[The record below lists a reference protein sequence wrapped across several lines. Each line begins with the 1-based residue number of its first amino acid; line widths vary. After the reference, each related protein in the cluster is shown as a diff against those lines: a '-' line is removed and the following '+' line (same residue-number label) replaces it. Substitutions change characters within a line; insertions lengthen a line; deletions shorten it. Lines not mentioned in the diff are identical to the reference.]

1 MSSKAAKPATKHKA
15 DALTD
20 QMRQF
25 AAQYVIDF
33 NGKAAA
39 VRAGYSDKGA
49 AAQASRLLAREDVQ
63 ELVRQKMAAVEKR
76 AEVKAA
82 DVLQQA
88 MGIVMA
94 DVNDLVEFRRRCCR
108 HCYGINYEYQRTAA
122 EMSAERRQYEL
133 KRRKEEKK
141 TDFDAMLYEEFD
153 EQGGIGYDARKPPA
167 PDCTHCWGDGV
178 GDALFKATADLSPAA
193 RALYAGVKQTKDGF
207 QMLTVDKNAAM
218 DKLFRHF
225 GLYEKDNTQSANALT
240 ELLGFVAQRGGKLP
254 IGHKQ

>member
-39 VRAGYSDKGA
+39 VRAGYAEKGA

-108 HCYGINYEYQRTAA
+108 HCYGIDYGYQRTIA
-122 EMSAERRQYEL
+122 EMNAARRQYE
-133 KRRKEEKK
+133 KNRRACKNQEQLDALG
-141 TDFDAMLYEEFD
+141 DFDEL
-153 EQGGIGYDARKPPA
+153 GGIGYDARKPPVSE
-167 PDCTHCWGDGV
+167 CTTCWGDGV
-178 GDALFKATADLSPAA
+178 GDALFKATADLPPAA

-225 GLYEKDNTQSANALT
+225 GLYEKDNKQTANAIT
-240 ELLGFVAQRGGKLP
+240 DLLGYVAQRGGKLP

>member
-1 MSSKAAKPATKHKA
+1 MSSRASKPATKHTA
-15 DALTD
+15 GALSD

-33 NGKAAA
+33 NGKSAA
-39 VRAGYSDKGA
+39 VRAGYAEKGA

-63 ELVRQKMAAVEKR
+63 ELVRQRMAAVEKR

-108 HCYGINYEYQRTAA
+108 YCYGVDHGYQRTMQ
-122 EMSAERRQYEL
+122 EMSRARAEYLSEKRKAIAREPKLADAYE
-133 KRRKEEKK
+133 
-141 TDFDAMLYEEFD
+141 DFDEK
-153 EQGGIGYDARKPPA
+153 GGIGYDARKLPH
-167 PDCTHCWGDGV
+167 PDCTNCWGDGV

-193 RALYAGVKQTKDGF
+193 RALYAGVKQTRDGF
-207 QMLTVDKNAAM
+207 QMLTIDKNAAM

-225 GLYEKDNTQSANALT
+225 GLYEKDNTQQSNALT
-240 ELLGFVAQRGGKLP
+240 ELLGFVAARGGKLP